1 MPVPLA
7 AELRPY
13 KQVFEEDARC
23 GVPRAVVV
31 EVERHTR
38 HSGGA
43 IGRDEQ
49 GLGVTFAWIGG
60 EGEGGTEGR
69 FGGEDFV
76 EGVFV
81 GGELVY

>member
-7 AELRPY
+7 AELGPH
-13 KQVFEEDARC
+13 KQVFEVDARC

-38 HSGGA
+38 RPGRA

-49 GLGVTFAWIGG
+49 GLGVAFGWVGG

-69 FGGEDFV
+69 FGSEDFV